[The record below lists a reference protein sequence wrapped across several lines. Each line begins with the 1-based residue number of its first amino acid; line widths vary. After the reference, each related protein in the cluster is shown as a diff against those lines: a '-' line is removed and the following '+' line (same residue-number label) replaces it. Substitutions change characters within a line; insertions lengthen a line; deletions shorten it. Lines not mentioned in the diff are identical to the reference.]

1 MRDEAGQA
9 NRMDDGIVA
18 DERGGRARRAR
29 RRVLLRIAVQLDDL
43 RAREVRGG
51 LLREPHHQHGADREV
66 RRDEQ
71 AQPAFGCNVVQRLW
85 IPAGRADNAR
95 DALLER
101 GAHVRRRSVGRG
113 EVDRGVE
120 AGHVDRVA
128 ELEAAHLVTGV
139 LEHRYE
145 RASDL
150 PLGAE
155 ERELHQAAARATR
168 FGFARR
174 TAVWKRSSS
183 GPTPAAERRSGASST
198 PAISASGSEQISTHA
213 SRFSAR
219 VPTYTPIM
227 PVSVYCDAKL

>member
-85 IPAGRADNAR
+85 IPAGRADDAR

-120 AGHVDRVA
+120 AGYIDRVA

-139 LEHRYE
+139 FEHRYE

-198 PAISASGSEQISTHA
+198 PASSASASRSTASISAAIRSRLISSVSVMSDLP
-213 SRFSAR
+213 SRF
-219 VPTYTPIM
+219 M
-227 PVSVYCDAKL
+227 